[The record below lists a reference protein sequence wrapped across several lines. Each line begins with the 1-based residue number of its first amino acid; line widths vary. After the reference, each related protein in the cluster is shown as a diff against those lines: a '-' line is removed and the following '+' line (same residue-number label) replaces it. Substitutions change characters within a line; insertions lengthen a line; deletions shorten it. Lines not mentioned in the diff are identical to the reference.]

1 MIAFAALAT
10 VAALR
15 LGAGQPL
22 QIDGRLDEAFWRDA
36 VPAAD
41 FTQQDPDNGAPATER
56 TEVRIA
62 YDSRHL
68 VIGVMCFDSAPG
80 QLQANQMQRDQ
91 PLTADDRFILSIDTF
106 LDGRTG
112 YYFEINP
119 AGAMG
124 DALIVPATSGGGAQ
138 PANLNRSWDGIW
150 DARVVRTAAGW
161 SAEIDIPFRTL
172 NFDRDADTWG
182 INFQR
187 TIRRKNEETLWTAS
201 ARNQGVTFMAA
212 AGRLT
217 GLTALTQGHGVDV
230 RPYWTGSSADAPG
243 RRQPE
248 ALTRGT
254 YGGDLFYNLTP
265 GIRTNLTVNTDFAE
279 TEVDQRQVNL
289 TRFPLF
295 FPEKRAF
302 FLDGASF
309 FDFARE
315 PDNSIVPFFSRRIG
329 LDESGVPQPI
339 NVGAKLT
346 GQLGSFDIG
355 ALNVATRDAGTVAGE
370 QFSVLRLRRRL
381 LAQSY
386 VGAIY
391 TRRAGASAG
400 RHTAGA
406 DFALSTAHFRGDDV
420 LELSGFWLTTT
431 GRSAGPSD
439 GSAYGLRVSY
449 PNDPLNVRLAVSN
462 VDAGYA
468 PAIGFVERRAYR
480 RVSPA
485 ARYIVHTDRHPLV
498 RRFSFEPDIDF
509 FFDPEGRLETR
520 KPDLQL
526 LRVDFQSGDG
536 VEFHLFPMFERLP
549 RRFDIF
555 PGLTLPAD
563 SSYSFVRRQYRV
575 TSAERRPLAITA
587 QYEDGTFYSGTRRQL
602 TSTATV
608 RPHAGWLV
616 GFTGERNT
624 VKLREGEFSTMVWR
638 VDANTQFNPRVSL
651 MQNIQY
657 DTVTKALGWQARF
670 RWIRRP
676 GDDLYFVYAHNWID
690 LDVLSTLDRKASV
703 KIVKTFRM

>member
-1 MIAFAALAT
+1 
-10 VAALR
+10 
-15 LGAGQPL
+15 
-22 QIDGRLDEAFWRDA
+22 
-36 VPAAD
+36 
-41 FTQQDPDNGAPATER
+41 
-56 TEVRIA
+56 
-62 YDSRHL
+62 
-68 VIGVMCFDSAPG
+68 
-80 QLQANQMQRDQ
+80 MQRDQ

-150 DARVVRTAAGW
+150 DARVVRTADGW
-161 SAEIDIPFRTL
+161 SAEIEIPFRTL
-172 NFDRDADTWG
+172 NFDPNANTWG

-187 TIRRKNEETLWTAS
+187 TIRRNNEETLWTAY

-217 GLTALTQGHGVDV
+217 GLTALTQGHGIDV
-230 RPYWTGSSADAPG
+230 RPYWTGSSASAPG
-243 RRQPE
+243 RGDPQ

-265 GIRTNLTVNTDFAE
+265 GMRANLTVNTDFAE

-302 FLDGASF
+302 FLDGSSF

-329 LDESGVPQPI
+329 LDQSGVPQPI
-339 NVGAKLT
+339 DAGGKLT
-346 GQLGSFDIG
+346 GQIGSFDIG
-355 ALNVATRDAGTVAGE
+355 ALHVATRETGIAQGE
-370 QFSVLRLRRRL
+370 QFSAFRLRRRL

-386 VGAIY
+386 VGAMY
-391 TRRAGASAG
+391 TRRSDVDAA
-400 RHTAGA
+400 RHTAGV
-406 DFALSTAHFRGDDV
+406 DFALSTAHFRGRDV
-420 LELSGFWLTTT
+420 VELSGFWLTTT
-431 GRSAGPSD
+431 GGSLGRD

-449 PNDPLNVRLAVSN
+449 PNDPLNVRVAVSN
-462 VDAGYA
+462 VDADYD
-468 PAIGFVERRAYR
+468 PALGFVERRAYR
-480 RVSPA
+480 RVNPA
-485 ARYIVHTDRHPLV
+485 ARYIVHTDRHPIV
-498 RRFSFEPDIDF
+498 RRFSFEPDVDL

-536 VEFHLFPMFERLP
+536 VEFHLFPMLERLP
-549 RRFDIF
+549 RRFEIF
-555 PGLTLPAD
+555 PGLTLPAGD
-563 SSYSFVRRQYRV
+563 SYSFVRRQYRV
-575 TSAERRPLAITA
+575 TSADRRMLAVTA

-602 TSTATV
+602 ASTVTL
-608 RPHAGWLV
+608 RPRAGWLV
-616 GFTGERNT
+616 GFTGEHNDVT
-624 VKLREGEFSTMVWR
+624 LRQGEFSTTVWR
-638 VDANTQFNPRVSL
+638 IDANTQLNPRVSL

-670 RWIRRP
+670 RWIRKP
-676 GDDLYFVYAHNWID
+676 GDDVYFVYTQNWVD
-690 LDVLSTLDRKASV
+690 TGALSTLDRKASV
-703 KIVKTFRM
+703 KIVKTFRI